1 MPMNK
6 NSSAESE
13 TIPRAKFRTDLLP
26 QEERFGIWR
35 ESVLPLFDSAPA
47 DEAALQAFYA
57 EVESFNLQQTFLA
70 MSAFSPLRFKRE
82 RVYSAGEDHLL
93 VQLYLSGGYAGY
105 NGSRA
110 MRVGAGDIS
119 LLDLGQSLQTRAQE
133 SNVLSL
139 VIPRELM
146 AEQIGRRPLRYGTVL
161 RAGSPLA
168 QILASHLLTIW
179 RSLPDASVEQLSAL
193 NRMLLGTVAGAF
205 GGDDAAAAD
214 EQPVLEQARLDA
226 ICDYIKR
233 NLGNDGLTPAELSR
247 RFACSRAQLYRM
259 FAPLGGVAA
268 FIREARL
275 ARCFEELSGC
285 NGSRRRIIDVA
296 LAAGFSSQSHFCRS
310 FRAAY
315 NIGPRDAIELGRA
328 QRRLDAVRDRIS
340 EGARPR
346 FHHWLRQL

>member
-1 MPMNK
+1 MPMNETF
-6 NSSAESE
+6 SSNTE
-13 TIPRAKFRTDLLP
+13 TVARASFRTDLLP
-26 QEERFGIWR
+26 PEERFGVWR

-47 DEAALQAFYA
+47 DGPALQAFYA
-57 EVESFNLQQTFLA
+57 HVESFNLQQTFLA

-82 RVYSAGEDHLL
+82 RVHSAGEDHLL
-93 VQLYLSGGYAGY
+93 VQLYISGGYAGY

-110 MRVGAGDIS
+110 VRVGAGDIS
-119 LLDLGQSLQTRAQE
+119 LLDLGQSLETRAQQ

-146 AEQIGRRPLRYGTVL
+146 MEETGRPLRYGTVL
-161 RAGSPLA
+161 RAGSPLG
-168 QILASHLLTIW
+168 QILGSHLLTVW
-179 RSLPDASVEQLSAL
+179 RSLPATSVEQLSAL
-193 NRMLLGTVAGAF
+193 NRMLLGAVSGAF
-205 GGDDAAAAD
+205 GGGEAAAD
-214 EQPVLEQARLDA
+214 EHPLLEQAKLDV

-233 NLGNDGLTPAELSR
+233 SLGNEDLTPAGLSR
-247 RFACSRAQLYRM
+247 RFACSRARLYRM

-275 ARCFEELSGC
+275 VRCFEELSSC
-285 NGSRRRIIDVA
+285 NGPRRRIIDVA

-315 NIGPRDAIELGRA
+315 GIGPRDAVELGRA
-328 QRRLDAVRDRIS
+328 QRRLDAARERIGA
-340 EGARPR
+340 EARPR